1 MARRSRWQEEQAEAD
16 HGEPCQ
22 RGDWC
27 SERTVTVEN
36 GIRTVTPASTSRAY
50 CEGCTTHI
58 GKCLDDLPSLYMRLA
73 AEIGEARQAEILIK
87 MPFGPSLPFSEAI
100 DAHMRAMTETMFS
113 WEERTRDIAHLS
125 DLREEVTD
133 RPQDRLQDLERSV
146 DVISPR
152 LSVFL
157 GLGRQEMLR
166 VISRKSIESY
176 TADED
181 AIILHVNR
189 ETGMATLLARLG
201 GVQAGEEVMH
211 LHYYARRLLLETSP
225 PLPLLPDFRCRNCE
239 RKALRQAPPPW
250 HEDSAWLWSRCDACG
265 DEMDRAEYDLNA
277 KRWIAWE
284 KAHLERPVLGAAAV
298 A

>member
-1 MARRSRWQEEQAEAD
+1 MARRSWQEQEAETD
-16 HGEPCQ
+16 HGDPCN

-27 SERTVTVEN
+27 SGRTVTVEN

-50 CEGCTTHI
+50 CDGCSTHI
-58 GKCLDDLPSLYMRLA
+58 GKCLDELPALYGRLA
-73 AEIGEARQAEILIK
+73 REIGEARQAEILIK
-87 MPFGPSLPFSEAI
+87 IPFGPSLPFSEAI

-113 WEERTRDIAHLS
+113 WEERTRLVAHLS
-125 DLREEVTD
+125 DLRAEVTE
-133 RPQDRLQDLERSV
+133 RPQDRLADLERSV
-146 DVISPR
+146 DIISPR

-157 GLGRQEMLR
+157 GLGRGEMIR
-166 VISRKSIESY
+166 VIPRKAIESY

-189 ETGMATLLARLG
+189 DAGTMTLLARLG

-211 LHYYARRLLLETSP
+211 LHYIARRLLLETSP
-225 PLPLLPDFRCRNCE
+225 PLPLLPDFRCRSCE

-250 HEDSAWLWSRCDACG
+250 HEDSAWMFSRCDACG
-265 DEMDRAEYDLNA
+265 DEMDRSEYDLNA

-284 KAHLERPVLGAAAV
+284 KAHLSTPVLAGLGAA
-298 A
+298 